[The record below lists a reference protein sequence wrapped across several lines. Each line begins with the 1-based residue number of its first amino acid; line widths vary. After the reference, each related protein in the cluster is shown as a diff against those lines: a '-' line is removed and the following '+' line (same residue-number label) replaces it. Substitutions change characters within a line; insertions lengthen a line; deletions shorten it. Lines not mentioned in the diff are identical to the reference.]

1 VKHTVRPD
9 SLGGELA
16 PPRTPPTA
24 ARPATEPAGRAAL
37 GPPPPRPGARARRLR
52 PLVPYA
58 LLAPSL
64 LVLAAILGFPLYRL
78 VVISLQQFGLRELIA
93 GRGRFIGLQN
103 YRDIVTDPFFW
114 TVVVRT
120 VLFAAVCVTLTMVL
134 GTLIALLLRNLARPM
149 RVLVTAGLVAAWAMP
164 TLTAVSIWQWLFD
177 FEFGVVNW
185 LLTRL
190 GVAGYEQ
197 HNWFEQPLQG
207 FTVIVIV
214 VVWAALPFVAITLH
228 AGLTQV
234 PAELEEAARVDGAGA
249 WQVFRHITFP
259 VLKPIFLLLAIL
271 STIWDFKVFTQI
283 WVLLNQRPSRE
294 YFLLGIWSYS
304 ESFGV
309 TRYGKGAAIAVVM
322 VVLLLLVTSFYV
334 RQMLKAVGP

>member
-1 VKHTVRPD
+1 MV
-9 SLGGELA
+9 
-16 PPRTPPTA
+16 
-24 ARPATEPAGRAAL
+24 RPATALAGRTTT
-37 GPPPPRPGARARRLR
+37 RRRRLA

-58 LLAPSL
+58 LLAPAL
-64 LVLAAILGFPLYRL
+64 LVLAAILGFPMYRL
-78 VVISLQQFGLRELIA
+78 VSLSFQQYGLKELFAGHGTWIGLR
-93 GRGRFIGLQN
+93 N
-103 YRDIVTDPFFW
+103 YREIFGDPFFW
-114 TVVVRT
+114 TVVART
-120 VLFAAVCVTLTMVL
+120 VAFAAVCVGLTMGL
-134 GTLIALLLRNLARPM
+134 GTLVALLLRNLGRTM

-164 TLTAVSIWQWLFD
+164 TLTAISIWQWMFD

-190 GVAGYEQ
+190 GVGGYEQ
-197 HNWFEQPLQG
+197 HNWFDQPLQG
-207 FTVIVIV
+207 FAVIILV
-214 VVWAALPFVAITLH
+214 VVWGALPFVAITLH

-259 VLKPIFLLLAIL
+259 VLKPIFLILAIL

-283 WVLLNQRPSRE
+283 WVMLNQRPSRE

-322 VVLLLLVTSFYV
+322 VLLLLGLTAFYV

>member
-1 VKHTVRPD
+1 VRAV
-9 SLGGELA
+9 ETR
-16 PPRTPPTA
+16 PPSSRRRADALP
-24 ARPATEPAGRAAL
+24 ARPPAPR
-37 GPPPPRPGARARRLR
+37 RPGSRARRLR

-58 LLAPSL
+58 LLAPAL

-78 VVISLQQFGLRELIA
+78 VSLSFQQYGLKELFA
-93 GRGRFIGLQN
+93 GRGTFIGLRN
-103 YRDIVTDPFFW
+103 YRDILGDSFFW
-114 TVVVRT
+114 TVVART
-120 VLFAAVCVTLTMVL
+120 VVFAAVCVGLTMVL
-134 GTLIALLLRNLARPM
+134 GTLVALLLRNLARPM

-164 TLTAVSIWQWLFD
+164 TLTAISIWQWLFD

-197 HNWFEQPLQG
+197 HNWFDQPLQG

-259 VLKPIFLLLAIL
+259 VLKPIFLILATL
-271 STIWDFKVFTQI
+271 STIWDFKVFTQV
-283 WVLLNQRPSRE
+283 WVMLNQRPSRE

-309 TRYGKGAAIAVVM
+309 TRYGKGAAIAVIM
-322 VVLLLLVTSFYV
+322 VLLLLALTFFYV
-334 RQMLKAVGP
+334 RQMLRAVGP

>member
-1 VKHTVRPD
+1 VVARTLVFATV
-9 SLGGELA
+9 
-16 PPRTPPTA
+16 
-24 ARPATEPAGRAAL
+24 
-37 GPPPPRPGARARRLR
+37 
-52 PLVPYA
+52 
-58 LLAPSL
+58 
-64 LVLAAILGFPLYRL
+64 
-78 VVISLQQFGLRELIA
+78 
-93 GRGRFIGLQN
+93 
-103 YRDIVTDPFFW
+103 
-114 TVVVRT
+114 
-120 VLFAAVCVTLTMVL
+120 AVGLTMVL
-134 GTLIALLLRNLARPM
+134 GTLVALLLRNLARPM

-164 TLTAVSIWQWLFD
+164 TLTAISIWQWMFD

-190 GVAGYEQ
+190 GAESFQQ
-197 HNWFEQPLQG
+197 HNWFDQPLQG
-207 FTVIVIV
+207 FTVIMIV
-214 VVWAALPFVAITLH
+214 VVWGALPFVAITLH

-249 WQVFRHITFP
+249 WQVFRHITLP
-259 VLKPIFLLLAIL
+259 VMKPIFLILATL

-322 VVLLLLVTSFYV
+322 VILLMLVTSFYV
-334 RQMLKAVGP
+334 RQMLRAVGP

>member
-1 VKHTVRPD
+1 MVSAAESEFP
-9 SLGGELA
+9 LA
-16 PPRTPPTA
+16 SR
-24 ARPATEPAGRAAL
+24 RRRRFSRQRIGRAA
-37 GPPPPRPGARARRLR
+37 A
-52 PLVPYA
+52 PYA
-58 LLAPSL
+58 LLAPAAAVIG
-64 LVLAAILGFPLYRL
+64 LVLAYPLYLL
-78 VVISLQQFGLRELIA
+78 VKLSFEKYGLFELIRHK
-93 GRGRFIGLQN
+93 GRWIGVDNYSSIFHDSQFWHVLGRTLLF
-103 YRDIVTDPFFW
+103 
-114 TVVVRT
+114 TV
-120 VLFAAVCVTLTMVL
+120 AAVGLTMVL
-134 GTLIALLLRNLARPM
+134 GTLVALLLRNLARPM

-164 TLTAVSIWQWLFD
+164 TLTAISIWQWMFD

-190 GVAGYEQ
+190 GAESFQQ
-197 HNWFEQPLQG
+197 HNWFDQPLQG
-207 FTVIVIV
+207 FTVIMIV
-214 VVWAALPFVAITLH
+214 VVWGALPFVAITLH

-249 WQVFRHITFP
+249 WQVFRHITLP
-259 VLKPIFLLLAIL
+259 VMKPIFLILATL

-322 VVLLLLVTSFYV
+322 VILLMLVTSFYV
-334 RQMLKAVGP
+334 RQMLRAVGP

>member
-1 VKHTVRPD
+1 M
-9 SLGGELA
+9 
-16 PPRTPPTA
+16 
-24 ARPATEPAGRAAL
+24 ARPATDLAGRAT
-37 GPPPPRPGARARRLR
+37 ARRRRRLA

-58 LLAPSL
+58 LLAPAL

-78 VVISLQQFGLRELIA
+78 VSVSFQEYGLKELFA
-93 GRGRFIGLQN
+93 GHGTWIGLEN
-103 YRDIVTDPFFW
+103 YREIFGDSFFW
-114 TVVVRT
+114 TVVART
-120 VLFAAVCVTLTMVL
+120 VVFAAVCVALTMGL
-134 GTLIALLLRNLARPM
+134 GTLVALLLRNLGRTM

-164 TLTAVSIWQWLFD
+164 TLTAIAIWQWLFD

-185 LLTRL
+185 LLTKL

-197 HNWFEQPLQG
+197 HNWFDQPLQG
-207 FTVIVIV
+207 FAVIVVV

-234 PAELEEAARVDGAGA
+234 PAELEEAARVDGAGP

-259 VLKPIFLLLAIL
+259 VLKPVFLILATL

-309 TRYGKGAAIAVVM
+309 TRYGKGAAIAVIM
-322 VVLLLLVTSFYV
+322 VILLLLVTSFYV
-334 RQMLKAVGP
+334 RQMLRAVGP

>member
-1 VKHTVRPD
+1 VSSRRRAAPSSRP
-9 SLGGELA
+9 
-16 PPRTPPTA
+16 
-24 ARPATEPAGRAAL
+24 PATPR
-37 GPPPPRPGARARRLR
+37 RPGSRARRLR
-52 PLVPYA
+52 PLTPYA
-58 LLAPSL
+58 LLAPAL

-78 VVISLQQFGLRELIA
+78 VSLSFQRYGLRELFA
-93 GRGRFIGLQN
+93 GKGTFIGLDN
-103 YRDIVTDPFFW
+103 YREIFGDPFFW
-114 TVVVRT
+114 TVVART
-120 VLFAAVCVTLTMVL
+120 VAFAAVCVGLTMVL
-134 GTLIALLLRNLARPM
+134 GTLVALLLRNLSRPM

-164 TLTAVSIWQWLFD
+164 TLTAVSIWQWMFD

-185 LLTRL
+185 VLTRL
-190 GVAGYEQ
+190 GVDGYLQ

-207 FTVIVIV
+207 FSVIVLV

-259 VLKPIFLLLAIL
+259 VLKPVFLILATL

-283 WVLLNQRPSRE
+283 WVMLNQRPSRD

-322 VVLLLLVTSFYV
+322 VLLLLALTFFYV

>member
-1 VKHTVRPD
+1 VRAV
-9 SLGGELA
+9 E
-16 PPRTPPTA
+16 T
-24 ARPATEPAGRAAL
+24 RPSSSRRRAAPAPR
-37 GPPPPRPGARARRLR
+37 PPAPRRPGARARRLR
-52 PLVPYA
+52 PLTPYA
-58 LLAPSL
+58 LLAPAL
-64 LVLAAILGFPLYRL
+64 LVLAAILGFPMYRL
-78 VVISLQQFGLRELIA
+78 VSLSFQQYGLRELFA
-93 GRGRFIGLQN
+93 GKGTFIGLDN
-103 YRDIVTDPFFW
+103 YRDVVTDPFFW

-120 VLFAAVCVTLTMVL
+120 VLFAAVCVGLTMVL
-134 GTLIALLLRNLARPM
+134 GTLVALLLRNLARPL
-149 RVLVTAGLVAAWAMP
+149 RVAVTAGLVAAWAMP
-164 TLTAVSIWQWLFD
+164 TLTAISIWQWLFD

-190 GVAGYEQ
+190 GADGFQQ
-197 HNWFEQPLQG
+197 HNWFDQPLQG
-207 FTVIVIV
+207 FSVIVLV
-214 VVWAALPFVAITLH
+214 VVWGALPFVAITLH

-259 VLKPIFLLLAIL
+259 VMKPIFLILATL

-309 TRYGKGAAIAVVM
+309 TQYGKGAAIAVV
-322 VVLLLLVTSFYV
+322 LVILVMLAVSYYV
-334 RQMLKAVGP
+334 RQMVRAVGP

>member
-1 VKHTVRPD
+1 VRAV
-9 SLGGELA
+9 ETR
-16 PPRTPPTA
+16 PPSSRRRAAALP
-24 ARPATEPAGRAAL
+24 ARPPAPR
-37 GPPPPRPGARARRLR
+37 RPGSRARRLR

-58 LLAPSL
+58 LLAPAL

-78 VVISLQQFGLRELIA
+78 VSLSFQQYGLKELFA
-93 GRGRFIGLQN
+93 GRGTFIGLRN
-103 YRDIVTDPFFW
+103 YRDILGDSFFW
-114 TVVVRT
+114 TVVART
-120 VLFAAVCVTLTMVL
+120 VVFAAVCVGLTMVL
-134 GTLIALLLRNLARPM
+134 GTLVALLLRNLARPM

-164 TLTAVSIWQWLFD
+164 TLTAISIWQWLFD

-197 HNWFEQPLQG
+197 HNWFDQPLQG

-259 VLKPIFLLLAIL
+259 VLKPIFLILATL
-271 STIWDFKVFTQI
+271 STIWDFKVFTQV
-283 WVLLNQRPSRE
+283 WVMLNQRPSRE

-309 TRYGKGAAIAVVM
+309 TRYGKGAAIAVIM
-322 VVLLLLVTSFYV
+322 VLLLLALTFFYV
-334 RQMLKAVGP
+334 RQMLRAVGP

>member
-1 VKHTVRPD
+1 MSSTRGRSSTLTVRP
-9 SLGGELA
+9 
-16 PPRTPPTA
+16 A
-24 ARPATEPAGRAAL
+24 AQLAGRTA
-37 GPPPPRPGARARRLR
+37 PRPGSRTRRLR

-58 LLAPSL
+58 LLAPAL
-64 LVLAAILGFPLYRL
+64 LVLAAILGFPMYRL
-78 VVISLQQFGLRELIA
+78 VSLSFQQYGLKELFA
-93 GRGRFIGLQN
+93 GRGTFIGLRN
-103 YRDIVTDPFFW
+103 YRDILGDPFFW
-114 TVVVRT
+114 TVVART
-120 VLFAAVCVTLTMVL
+120 VVFAAVCVGLTMAL
-134 GTLIALLLRNLARPM
+134 GTLVALLLRNLARTM

-164 TLTAVSIWQWLFD
+164 TLTAISIWQWLFD
-177 FEFGVVNW
+177 YEFGVVNW

-197 HNWFEQPLQG
+197 HNWFDQPLQG
-207 FTVIVIV
+207 FAVIV
-214 VVWAALPFVAITLH
+214 VVVVWGALPFVAITLH

-249 WQVFRHITFP
+249 WQVFRHIIFP
-259 VLKPIFLLLAIL
+259 VLKPIFLILATL

-283 WVLLNQRPSRE
+283 WVMLNQRPSRE

-322 VVLLLLVTSFYV
+322 VLLLLALTFFYV
-334 RQMLKAVGP
+334 RQMLRAVGP

>member
-1 VKHTVRPD
+1 VRTVGTRPP
-9 SLGGELA
+9 SSRRRAAA
-16 PPRTPPTA
+16 PPSRPPA
-24 ARPATEPAGRAAL
+24 PR
-37 GPPPPRPGARARRLR
+37 RPGSRARRLR

-58 LLAPSL
+58 LLAPAL

-78 VVISLQQFGLRELIA
+78 VSLSFQQYGLKELFA
-93 GRGRFIGLQN
+93 GRGTFIGLRN
-103 YRDIVTDPFFW
+103 YGDILGDSFFW
-114 TVVVRT
+114 TVVART
-120 VLFAAVCVTLTMVL
+120 VVFAAVCVGLTMVL
-134 GTLIALLLRNLARPM
+134 GTLVALLLRNLARPM

-164 TLTAVSIWQWLFD
+164 TLTAISIWQWLFD

-197 HNWFEQPLQG
+197 HNWFDQPLQG

-259 VLKPIFLLLAIL
+259 VLKPIFLILATL
-271 STIWDFKVFTQI
+271 STIWDFKVFTQV
-283 WVLLNQRPSRE
+283 WVMLNQRPSRD

-309 TRYGKGAAIAVVM
+309 TRYGKGAAIAVIM
-322 VVLLLLVTSFYV
+322 VLLLLGLTFFYV
-334 RQMLKAVGP
+334 RQMLRAVGP

>member
-1 VKHTVRPD
+1 MRAVETRPR
-9 SLGGELA
+9 SSSRRRAAA
-16 PPRTPPTA
+16 PPPT
-24 ARPATEPAGRAAL
+24 
-37 GPPPPRPGARARRLR
+37 RPGRPSRPGSRARRLR
-52 PLVPYA
+52 PLVPYT
-58 LLAPSL
+58 LLAPAL

-78 VVISLQQFGLRELIA
+78 VSLSFQQYGLKELFA
-93 GRGRFIGLQN
+93 GRGHLHRPAATTS
-103 YRDIVTDPFFW
+103 DILTDSFFW

-120 VLFAAVCVTLTMVL
+120 VLFAAVCVGLTMVL
-134 GTLIALLLRNLARPM
+134 GTLVALLLRNLGRPM
-149 RVLVTAGLVAAWAMP
+149 RVAVTAGLVAAWAMP
-164 TLTAVSIWQWLFD
+164 TLTAISIWQWLFD

-190 GVAGYEQ
+190 GVGGYEQ
-197 HNWFEQPLQG
+197 HNWFDQPLQG
-207 FTVIVIV
+207 FAVIVLV
-214 VVWAALPFVAITLH
+214 VVWGALPFVAITLH

-259 VLKPIFLLLAIL
+259 VMKPIFLILATL

-309 TRYGKGAAIAVVM
+309 TRYGKGAAIAVIM
-322 VVLLLLVTSFYV
+322 VLLLLLATSFYV
-334 RQMLKAVGP
+334 RQMLRAVGP

>member
-1 VKHTVRPD
+1 MVKPTVRPD
-9 SLGGELA
+9 PSGGELA
-16 PPRTPPTA
+16 PPRTSPVAP
-24 ARPATEPAGRAAL
+24 PATSPAGRA
-37 GPPPPRPGARARRLR
+37 GGRQRARSRRLR

-64 LVLAAILGFPLYRL
+64 LVLAAILGLPLYRL
-78 VVISLQQFGLRELIA
+78 VVLSFQQYGLRELFA
-93 GRGRFIGLQN
+93 GKGRFIGLQN
-103 YRDIVTDPFFW
+103 YRDILGDPFFW
-114 TVVVRT
+114 TVVART
-120 VLFAAVCVTLTMVL
+120 VLFAAVCVGLTMGL
-134 GTLIALLLRNLARPM
+134 GTLVALLLRNLGRPM

-164 TLTAVSIWQWLFD
+164 TLTAISIWQWLFD

-190 GVAGYEQ
+190 GVDGYEQ
-197 HNWFEQPLQG
+197 HNWFDQPLQG
-207 FTVIVIV
+207 FAVIVLL

-228 AGLTQV
+228 AGLSQV
-234 PAELEEAARVDGAGA
+234 PAELEEAARVDGGGA
-249 WQVFRHITFP
+249 WQVFRHVTFP
-259 VLKPIFLLLAIL
+259 VLKPVFLLLATL

-322 VVLLLLVTSFYV
+322 VVLLMVLVSFYV

>member
-1 VKHTVRPD
+1 VRAVETRPP
-9 SLGGELA
+9 SSSRRRAAA
-16 PPRTPPTA
+16 P
-24 ARPATEPAGRAAL
+24 ARPPAPR
-37 GPPPPRPGARARRLR
+37 RPGSRARRLR

-58 LLAPSL
+58 LLAPAL

-78 VVISLQQFGLRELIA
+78 VALSFQQYGLKELFA
-93 GRGRFIGLQN
+93 GRGTFIGLRN
-103 YRDIVTDPFFW
+103 YRDILSDPFFW
-114 TVVVRT
+114 TVVTRT
-120 VLFAAVCVTLTMVL
+120 VVFAAVCVGLTMAL
-134 GTLIALLLRNLARPM
+134 GTLVALLLRNLGRTM

-164 TLTAVSIWQWLFD
+164 TLTAISIWQWLFD
-177 FEFGVVNW
+177 YEFGVANW

-197 HNWFEQPLQG
+197 HNWFDQPLQG

-214 VVWAALPFVAITLH
+214 VVWGALPFVAITLH

-249 WQVFRHITFP
+249 WQVLRHITFP
-259 VLKPIFLLLAIL
+259 VLKPIFLILATL
-271 STIWDFKVFTQI
+271 STIWDFKVFTQV
-283 WVLLNQRPSRE
+283 WVMLNQRPSRE

-322 VVLLLLVTSFYV
+322 VLLLLALTFFYV
-334 RQMLKAVGP
+334 RQMLRAVGP

>member
-1 VKHTVRPD
+1 VVRP
-9 SLGGELA
+9 A
-16 PPRTPPTA
+16 TAPPTA
-24 ARPATEPAGRAAL
+24 R
-37 GPPPPRPGARARRLR
+37 RRLQ
-52 PLVPYA
+52 PLVPYG
-58 LLAPSL
+58 LLAPAL
-64 LVLAAILGFPLYRL
+64 VVLAAVLGFPMYRL
-78 VVISLQQFGLRELIA
+78 VSLSFQQYGLKELFA
-93 GRGRFIGLQN
+93 GRGTFIGLRN
-103 YRDIVTDPFFW
+103 YRDILADPFFW
-114 TVVVRT
+114 TVVART
-120 VLFAAVCVTLTMVL
+120 VVFAAVCVGLTMVL
-134 GTLIALLLRNLARPM
+134 GTLVALLLRNLARPM

-177 FEFGVVNW
+177 FEFGLVNW

-190 GVAGYEQ
+190 GVAGYTQ

-207 FTVIVIV
+207 FAVIVVV

-249 WQVFRHITFP
+249 FQVFRHITFP
-259 VLKPIFLLLAIL
+259 VLKPIFLILATL

-283 WVLLNQRPSRE
+283 WVLLNQRPSRD

-322 VVLLLLVTSFYV
+322 VLLLLALTFFYV

>member
-1 VKHTVRPD
+1 VV
-9 SLGGELA
+9 G
-16 PPRTPPTA
+16 PPTSHPR
-24 ARPATEPAGRAAL
+24 RPNT
-37 GPPPPRPGARARRLR
+37 PPPPRLA

-58 LLAPSL
+58 LLAPAL
-64 LVLAAILGFPLYRL
+64 LVLAAILGFPMYRL
-78 VVISLQQFGLRELIA
+78 VTLSFQQYGLKELFA
-93 GRGRFIGLQN
+93 GRGTFIGLRN
-103 YRDIVTDPFFW
+103 YREILGDPFFW
-114 TVVVRT
+114 TVVART
-120 VLFAAVCVTLTMVL
+120 IAFAAACVGLTMTL
-134 GTLIALLLRNLARPM
+134 GTMVALLLRNLGRTM

-164 TLTAVSIWQWLFD
+164 TLTAISIWQWMFD

-190 GVAGYEQ
+190 GVGGYEQ
-197 HNWFEQPLQG
+197 HNWFDQPLQG
-207 FTVIVIV
+207 FAVIILV

-259 VLKPIFLLLAIL
+259 VLKPIFLILATL

-283 WVLLNQRPSRE
+283 WVMLNQRPSRD

-322 VVLLLLVTSFYV
+322 VLLLMALTFFYV

>member
-1 VKHTVRPD
+1 VRAV
-9 SLGGELA
+9 ETR
-16 PPRTPPTA
+16 PPSSPR
-24 ARPATEPAGRAAL
+24 RRAAA
-37 GPPPPRPGARARRLR
+37 PAAPVPPRPGVRGRRLR
-52 PLVPYA
+52 PVVPYA

-78 VVISLQQFGLRELIA
+78 VVISLQQYGLRELIA
-93 GRGRFIGLQN
+93 GRGRFVGLQN
-103 YRDIVTDPFFW
+103 YRDILADPFFW
-114 TVVVRT
+114 TVVTRT
-120 VLFAAVCVTLTMVL
+120 VLFAAVCVGLTMGL
-134 GTLIALLLRNLARPM
+134 GTLIALLLRNLARPV

-164 TLTAVSIWQWLFD
+164 TLTAISIWQWLFD

-197 HNWFEQPLQG
+197 HNWFDQPLQG

-271 STIWDFKVFTQI
+271 STIWDFKVFTQV

>member
-1 VKHTVRPD
+1 MRAVETRPP
-9 SLGGELA
+9 SSS
-16 PPRTPPTA
+16 R
-24 ARPATEPAGRAAL
+24 RRAAV
-37 GPPPPRPGARARRLR
+37 PPERPPAPRRPGSRARRLR

-58 LLAPSL
+58 LLAPAL

-78 VVISLQQFGLRELIA
+78 LSLSFQQYGLKELFA
-93 GRGRFIGLQN
+93 GRGTFIGLRN
-103 YRDIVTDPFFW
+103 YQDILTDPFFW
-114 TVVVRT
+114 TVVART
-120 VLFAAVCVTLTMVL
+120 MVFAGVAVGLTMGL
-134 GTLIALLLRNLARPM
+134 GTLVALLLRNLARPM

-164 TLTAVSIWQWLFD
+164 TLTAISIWQWLFD

-190 GVAGYEQ
+190 GAEGFEQ
-197 HNWFEQPLQG
+197 HNWFDQPLQG
-207 FTVIVIV
+207 FTVIMIV
-214 VVWAALPFVAITLH
+214 VVWGALPFVAITLH

-259 VLKPIFLLLAIL
+259 VMKPIFLILATL

-322 VVLLLLVTSFYV
+322 VMLLMLVTSFYV
-334 RQMLKAVGP
+334 RQMLRAVGP

>member
-1 VKHTVRPD
+1 VVRP
-9 SLGGELA
+9 A
-16 PPRTPPTA
+16 PGR
-24 ARPATEPAGRAAL
+24 AGRTTAH
-37 GPPPPRPGARARRLR
+37 GLR

-58 LLAPSL
+58 LLAPAL
-64 LVLAAILGFPLYRL
+64 LVLAAILGLPIYRL
-78 VVISLQQFGLRELIA
+78 VSLSFQQYGLKELFA
-93 GRGRFIGLQN
+93 GKGTFIGLEN
-103 YRDIVTDPFFW
+103 YRDILTDSFFW
-114 TVVVRT
+114 TVVART
-120 VLFAAVCVTLTMVL
+120 VVFAAVCVGLTMGL

-149 RVLVTAGLVAAWAMP
+149 RVAVTAGLVAAWATP
-164 TLTAVSIWQWLFD
+164 TLTAVSIWQWMFD

-190 GVAGYEQ
+190 GVDGYVH

-207 FTVIVIV
+207 FAVIVAV

-234 PAELEEAARVDGAGA
+234 PLELEEAARVDGAGA
-249 WQVFRHITFP
+249 WQVFRHIIFP
-259 VLKPIFLLLAIL
+259 VLKPIFLLLATL

-283 WVLLNQRPSRE
+283 WVMLNQRPSRD
-294 YFLLGIWSYS
+294 YFLLGIWTYS

-322 VVLLLLVTSFYV
+322 VLLLLLLTAFYV
-334 RQMLKAVGP
+334 RHMLRAVGP

>member
-1 VKHTVRPD
+1 VRAV
-9 SLGGELA
+9 ETR
-16 PPRTPPTA
+16 PPSSR
-24 ARPATEPAGRAAL
+24 RRAAAPRER
-37 GPPPPRPGARARRLR
+37 PPAPRRPGARARRLR

-58 LLAPSL
+58 LLAPAL

-78 VVISLQQFGLRELIA
+78 VSLSFQQYGLKELFA
-93 GRGRFIGLQN
+93 GRGTFIGLRN
-103 YRDIVTDPFFW
+103 YQDILTDPFFW
-114 TVVVRT
+114 TVVART
-120 VLFAAVCVTLTMVL
+120 LVFATVAVGLTMVL
-134 GTLIALLLRNLARPM
+134 GTLVALLLRNLARPM

-164 TLTAVSIWQWLFD
+164 TLTAISIWQWMFD

-190 GVAGYEQ
+190 GAESFQQ
-197 HNWFEQPLQG
+197 HNWFDQPLQG
-207 FTVIVIV
+207 FTVIMIV
-214 VVWAALPFVAITLH
+214 VVWGALPFVAITLH

-249 WQVFRHITFP
+249 WQVFRHITLP
-259 VLKPIFLLLAIL
+259 VMKPIFLILATL

-283 WVLLNQRPSRE
+283 WVLLNQRPSRD

-322 VVLLLLVTSFYV
+322 VILLMLVTSFYV
-334 RQMLKAVGP
+334 RQMLRAVGP

>member
-1 VKHTVRPD
+1 VV
-9 SLGGELA
+9 
-16 PPRTPPTA
+16 
-24 ARPATEPAGRAAL
+24 RPATALAGRTTS
-37 GPPPPRPGARARRLR
+37 RRRRLQ

-58 LLAPSL
+58 LLAPAL
-64 LVLAAILGFPLYRL
+64 LVLAAILGFPMYRL
-78 VVISLQQFGLRELIA
+78 VSLSFQQYGLKELFAGQGTWIGLR
-93 GRGRFIGLQN
+93 N
-103 YRDIVTDPFFW
+103 YQDILTDSFFW
-114 TVVVRT
+114 TVVART
-120 VLFAAVCVTLTMVL
+120 VVFAAVCVGLTMGL
-134 GTLIALLLRNLARPM
+134 GTLVALLLRNLGRTM

-164 TLTAVSIWQWLFD
+164 TLTAISIWQWMFD

-190 GVAGYEQ
+190 GVGGYSQ
-197 HNWFEQPLQG
+197 HNWFDQPLQG
-207 FTVIVIV
+207 FAVIVLV

-283 WVLLNQRPSRE
+283 WVMLNQRPSRE

-322 VVLLLLVTSFYV
+322 VLLLLALTFFYV

>member
-1 VKHTVRPD
+1 MRAVETRPR
-9 SLGGELA
+9 SSS
-16 PPRTPPTA
+16 R
-24 ARPATEPAGRAAL
+24 RRAAA
-37 GPPPPRPGARARRLR
+37 PAERSPAPRRRPGARARRLR
-52 PLVPYA
+52 PLVPYT
-58 LLAPSL
+58 LLAPAL

-78 VVISLQQFGLRELIA
+78 VSLSFQQYGLKELFA
-93 GRGRFIGLQN
+93 GKGTFIGLEN
-103 YRDIVTDPFFW
+103 YRDVLTDSFFW

-120 VLFAAVCVTLTMVL
+120 VLFAAVCVGLTMVL
-134 GTLIALLLRNLARPM
+134 GTLVALLLRNLGRPM
-149 RVLVTAGLVAAWAMP
+149 RVAVTAGLVAAWAMP
-164 TLTAVSIWQWLFD
+164 TLTAISIWQWLFD

-190 GVAGYEQ
+190 GVGGYEQ
-197 HNWFEQPLQG
+197 HNWFDQPLQG
-207 FTVIVIV
+207 FAVIVLV
-214 VVWAALPFVAITLH
+214 VVWGALPFVAITLH

-259 VLKPIFLLLAIL
+259 VMKPIFLILATL

-309 TRYGKGAAIAVVM
+309 TRYGKGAAIAVIM
-322 VVLLLLVTSFYV
+322 VILLLLATSFYV
-334 RQMLKAVGP
+334 RQMLRAVGP

>member
-1 VKHTVRPD
+1 VRAVETRPP
-9 SLGGELA
+9 SSSRRRAA
-16 PPRTPPTA
+16 PAAPAP
-24 ARPATEPAGRAAL
+24 ARPGRR
-37 GPPPPRPGARARRLR
+37 GRRLR
-52 PLVPYA
+52 PLVPYL

-78 VVISLQQFGLRELIA
+78 VVISLQQYGLRELIA
-93 GRGRFIGLQN
+93 GRGRFVGLQN

-114 TVVVRT
+114 TVVTRT
-120 VLFAAVCVTLTMVL
+120 VLFAAVCVGLTMVL
-134 GTLIALLLRNLARPM
+134 GTLVALLLRNLARPM

-197 HNWFEQPLQG
+197 HNWFDQPLQG

-259 VLKPIFLLLAIL
+259 VLKPIFLILAIL
-271 STIWDFKVFTQI
+271 STIWDFKVFTQV

-334 RQMLKAVGP
+334 RQMLRAVGP

>member
-1 VKHTVRPD
+1 MKQTARPD
-9 SLGGELA
+9 PFGGELA

-24 ARPATEPAGRAAL
+24 RPATDLAGRAAVA
-37 GPPPPRPGARARRLR
+37 PRPPGSRRRLR

-58 LLAPSL
+58 LLAPAL
-64 LVLAAILGFPLYRL
+64 LVLAAILGFPMYRL
-78 VVISLQQFGLRELIA
+78 VSLSFQRYGLKELFA
-93 GRGRFIGLQN
+93 GRGTFIGLDN
-103 YRDIVTDPFFW
+103 YREIVTDPFFW
-114 TVVVRT
+114 TVVART
-120 VLFAAVCVTLTMVL
+120 LVFASVAVGLTMTL
-134 GTLIALLLRNLARPM
+134 GTLVALLLRNLGRRM
-149 RVLVTAGLVAAWAMP
+149 RVLATAGLVAAWAMP
-164 TLTAVSIWQWLFD
+164 TLTAISIWQWLFD

-197 HNWFEQPLQG
+197 HNWFDQPLQG
-207 FTVIVIV
+207 FTVIMIV
-214 VVWAALPFVAITLH
+214 VVWGALPFVAITLH

-234 PAELEEAARVDGAGA
+234 PRELEEAARVDGAGT
-249 WQVFRHITFP
+249 WQTFRHVIFP
-259 VLKPIFLLLAIL
+259 VMKPIFLILATL

-334 RQMLKAVGP
+334 RQMLRAVGP

>member
-1 VKHTVRPD
+1 VNRTVRPD
-9 SLGGELA
+9 PFGGELA

-24 ARPATEPAGRAAL
+24 HPATGLAVRPARS
-37 GPPPPRPGARARRLR
+37 RRLR
-52 PLVPYA
+52 PLAPYA
-58 LLAPSL
+58 LLAPAL

-78 VVISLQQFGLRELIA
+78 VSLSFQQYGLKELFA
-93 GRGRFIGLQN
+93 GRGTWIGLRN
-103 YRDIVTDPFFW
+103 YRDILSDPFFW

-120 VLFAAVCVTLTMVL
+120 VVFDVVCVGLTMGL
-134 GTLIALLLRNLARPM
+134 GTLVALLLRNLARPM

-164 TLTAVSIWQWLFD
+164 TLTAVSIWQWMFD

-197 HNWFEQPLQG
+197 HNWFDQPLQG
-207 FTVIVIV
+207 FAVIVIV

-259 VLKPIFLLLAIL
+259 VLKPIFLILTIL

-283 WVLLNQRPSRE
+283 WVMLNQRPSRD

-322 VVLLLLVTSFYV
+322 VVLLMLLTAFYV
-334 RQMLKAVGP
+334 RQMLRAVGP